1 MITSNS
7 GLPWKDDSAQK
18 VQQSG
23 NSGRYSIA
31 SDLTEYR
38 VVLDACIS
46 TRTIIGGIERKF
58 KETSNWLLGEFIRLL
73 NATNTDKRDAEAKVP
88 PEHLVEL
95 FDLIDKG
102 TLSTK
107 MAKEVFEEMFHSGKR
122 APQVVQEKGL
132 VQISG
137 ASELEEIISQVLAA
151 NAAAVA
157 DFKKGKEQ
165 SLKFLVGQVM
175 KATKGQANPQM
186 LNELLRKKLAGN

>member
-1 MITSNS
+1 
-7 GLPWKDDSAQK
+7 
-18 VQQSG
+18 
-23 NSGRYSIA
+23 
-31 SDLTEYR
+31 
-38 VVLDACIS
+38 
-46 TRTIIGGIERKF
+46 
-58 KETSNWLLGEFIRLL
+58 
-73 NATNTDKRDAEAKVP
+73 
-88 PEHLVEL
+88 
-95 FDLIDKG
+95 
-102 TLSTK
+102 
-107 MAKEVFEEMFHSGKR
+107 
-122 APQVVQEKGL
+122 VVQEKGL

>member
-1 MITSNS
+1 M
-7 GLPWKDDSAQK
+7 P
-18 VQQSG
+18 QSV
-23 NSGRYSIA
+23 
-31 SDLTEYR
+31 D
-38 VVLDACIS
+38 
-46 TRTIIGGIERKF
+46 
-58 KETSNWLLGEFIRLL
+58 KEKKAKTVANWLLGEFSRML
-73 NATNTDKRDAEAKVP
+73 NVTNIEVKDAKVEP
-88 PEHLVEL
+88 VHLVEML
-95 FDLIDKG
+95 DLIDKG

-107 MAKEVFEEMFHSGKR
+107 MAKEVFEEMFHSGKG
-122 APQVVQEKGL
+122 ALQVVQEKGL

>member
-1 MITSNS
+1 VITSNS